1 MPLPR
6 PKIGEATGPTHRYP
20 NQIHHP
26 AQLTTEPRPA
36 RTTPNRHADAAAPPL
51 TTAPAAP
58 PSSPPAMP
66 ATDSKPPRAASALP
80 AARPLLL
87 ALPFLSLLLV
97 LYAYSSA
104 STSTST
110 TSPASAVSA
119 LLSTTTTLL
128 TPSPPSPHI
137 RMRDASRYR
146 SYDDY
151 LRHQLN
157 KTLNPRLRRVWATR
171 DWARKVD
178 AFASTFSALQREG
191 LLSNASR
198 ALCVGARLGQ
208 EVAALRAVGVRDALG
223 IDLVPAPPLVARG
236 DFHAQPFPDATF
248 DFEFSNV
255 FDHALYPDRFAS
267 EIQRTL
273 RPGGVAVLHVAVH
286 RRGDKYSANDLLD
299 VRGLLG
305 LFPRCD
311 VVRVSKVDAFGLD
324 TQVILRKKS

>member
-1 MPLPR
+1 M
-6 PKIGEATGPTHRYP
+6 
-20 NQIHHP
+20 
-26 AQLTTEPRPA
+26 
-36 RTTPNRHADAAAPPL
+36 
-51 TTAPAAP
+51 PAA
-58 PSSPPAMP
+58 
-66 ATDSKPPRAASALP
+66 DSAKAPRAPSLP

-104 STSTST
+104 T
-110 TSPASAVSA
+110 TPAPPLA
-119 LLSTTTTLL
+119 LL

-137 RMRDASRYR
+137 RMRASRYR

-157 KTLNPRLRRVWATR
+157 KTLDPRLRRVWATR

-178 AFASTFSALQREG
+178 AFAAAFAALQREG
-191 LLSNASR
+191 LLANASR

-208 EVAALRAVGVRDALG
+208 EVAALRRVGVRGALG
-223 IDLVPAPPLVARG
+223 IDLAPAPPLVARG

-255 FDHALYPDRFAS
+255 FDHALYPDRFAA

-305 LFPRCD
+305 LFPLCD

-324 TQVILRKKS
+324 TQVILRKKRSASRP